1 MFFTRVLYLVRRKK
15 IKQTGTFIQ
24 GLQKTPHKTQTNMCT
39 VSQYGLGT
47 WEGSLITKGVLVMA
61 IPKKAFNLYLF
72 RKRCLL
78 I

>member
-1 MFFTRVLYLVRRKK
+1 
-15 IKQTGTFIQ
+15 
-24 GLQKTPHKTQTNMCT
+24 MCT